1 MCLAELALMDLY
13 ARGVPNTQEKTMTTK
28 KNAKARLDE
37 TATRLVKRLGIDTL
51 EVRYLDEHDFHS
63 VHVANLK
70 EVIQEAFVCGMQAA
84 RTERNIKPYIDAIS

>member
-1 MCLAELALMDLY
+1 
-13 ARGVPNTQEKTMTTK
+13 MTTK
-28 KNAKARLDE
+28 KSAKARLDE
-37 TATRLVKRLGIDTL
+37 MATRLVKRLGIDTL

-84 RTERNIKPYIDAIS
+84 KTERNIKPYVDAVSQG